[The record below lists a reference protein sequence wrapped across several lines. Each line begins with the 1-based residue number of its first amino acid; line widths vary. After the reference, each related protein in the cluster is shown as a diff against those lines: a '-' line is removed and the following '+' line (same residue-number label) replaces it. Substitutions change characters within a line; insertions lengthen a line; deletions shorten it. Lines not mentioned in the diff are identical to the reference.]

1 MVERVDLSPGTLT
14 VLLSRVDLA
23 RTLDRDADRINADEL
38 TLVSPFRMRR
48 RGVELKLHLGEAPRD
63 IDRTLVRNIVKAQ
76 KRMAM
81 IIQGKTFCEIAETER
96 ISKRRVQDVIDLAM
110 LAPDILAAIA
120 SGEQPQRLTC
130 DHLIKSGVPSIWA
143 EQRVLFARL

>member
-81 IIQGKTFCEIAETER
+81 IIQGKTFSEIAETER
-96 ISKRRVQDVIDLAM
+96 TSKRRVQDVIDLAM